1 MESKVNVKNRP
12 LPTGNSF
19 QPNPPAQQKPE
30 QMDHILVIDDDRELV
45 HLLQEYLVPE
55 GFTINAAFDH
65 ATALAKALSGDE
77 ELIVLD
83 VMLPGGSGFELLK
96 QLRKMKCS
104 KPVLLLTARGEV
116 EDRLI
121 GLETGADD
129 YMAKP
134 FDPRELLARIRTIL
148 RRTRAAQ
155 EPGAQTKDITVG
167 DVSLSPSTRSVTC
180 SGNQVDLTSVE
191 FNVLDILLHHAGKV
205 VTREDL
211 SELALGRPLSP
222 FDRSIDVHVSK
233 LRRKLG
239 GGEDSESKIKTI
251 RGEGYI
257 YTAHVHRSQS

>member
-1 MESKVNVKNRP
+1 VKNGS
-12 LPTGNSF
+12 LLGDNSL
-19 QPNPPAQQKPE
+19 QATSLTMG

-45 HLLQEYLVPE
+45 QLLREYLMPE

-65 ATALAKALSGDE
+65 VSGLEKALHGQD

-96 QLRKMKCS
+96 KLRKSASS

-116 EDRLI
+116 VDRLA
-121 GLETGADD
+121 GLEIGADD
-129 YMAKP
+129 YLAKP
-134 FDPRELLARIRTIL
+134 FDPRELLARIRAIL

-155 EPGAQTKDITVG
+155 ESVPQTNDVTVE
-167 DVSLSPSTRSVTC
+167 DVSLSPSTRSVTF
-180 SGNQVDLTSVE
+180 SGKQIELTSVE
-191 FNVLDILLHHAGKV
+191 FNVLDILLRHAGKV

-211 SELALGRPLSP
+211 CKLALGRPLSP

-233 LRRKLG
+233 LRRKLS
-239 GGEDSESKIKTI
+239 GGEESESKIKTI

-257 YTAHVHRSQS
+257 YTAPLIDRSHS

>member
-1 MESKVNVKNRP
+1 
-12 LPTGNSF
+12 
-19 QPNPPAQQKPE
+19 
-30 QMDHILVIDDDRELV
+30 MDHILVIDDDRELV
-45 HLLQEYLVPE
+45 HLLEEYLVPE

-65 ATALAKALSGDE
+65 ATALAKALRGDE

-96 QLRKMKCS
+96 ELRQMECS

-116 EDRLI
+116 EDRLV

-155 EPGAQTKDITVG
+155 EPGAQTQTKDITVG
-167 DVSLSPSTRSVTC
+167 DVSLFPSTRSVTC
-180 SGNQVDLTSVE
+180 SGNKVDLTSVE
-191 FNVLDILLHHAGKV
+191 FNVLDILLRRAGKV

-233 LRRKLG
+233 LRKKLG
-239 GGEDSESKIKTI
+239 GGEESESKIKTI

-257 YTAHVHRSQS
+257 YTAPLIHRSAS